1 MANSAGRLETISDVF
16 KENGLKAPLVPGFEK
31 FLESGDNFALCY
43 GPLYDGMELENPPIS
58 ILTETELYS
67 NSDRPVRRRRRRTER
82 ESNIEMMIR
91 DLSELKVGDPVVHLD
106 HGVGRYRGLTSM
118 STPDGEAEF
127 LQIDYAKDAKLY
139 VPVAQLHL
147 ISRYSGADPETA
159 PLHSLGKGDWE
170 KHARKPPF
178 RYAILQQNS

>member
-1 MANSAGRLETISDVF
+1 
-16 KENGLKAPLVPGFEK
+16 
-31 FLESGDNFALCY
+31 
-43 GPLYDGMELENPPIS
+43 
-58 ILTETELYS
+58 
-67 NSDRPVRRRRRRTER
+67 
-82 ESNIEMMIR
+82 MIR

-147 ISRYSGADPETA
+147 ISRYSGADQK
-159 PLHSLGKGDWE
+159 PLLCTPWARAIGK

-178 RYAILQQNS
+178 RYAIQQQNS

>member
-1 MANSAGRLETISDVF
+1 MSLKRT
-16 KENGLKAPLVPGFEK
+16 GLKHLWCRDLK

-127 LQIDYAKDAKLY
+127 CRLTTPKR
-139 VPVAQLHL
+139 PNFT
-147 ISRYSGADPETA
+147 SR
-159 PLHSLGKGDWE
+159 SLSC
-170 KHARKPPF
+170 
-178 RYAILQQNS
+178 I

>member
-1 MANSAGRLETISDVF
+1 M
-16 KENGLKAPLVPGFEK
+16 PGFEK

-127 LQIDYAKDAKLY
+127 LQIDYAKEAKLY

-147 ISRYSGADPETA
+147 ISDIPARI
-159 PLHSLGKGDWE
+159 
-170 KHARKPPF
+170 RKPPLCTPWAKATG
-178 RYAILQQNS
+178 RRLARKRLSK